1 MNILIWNELSNSL
14 KQEITEYYNSISKQI
29 RKLKCTKVSREK
41 FQPYTEEQLIQ
52 YNQQINELQNYITQ
66 IEVYYKCN
74 YCNKIFRLPLDKLK
88 KLFKGETK
96 PLFCDKKCSGVYYA
110 NKSHDKTKEE
120 QEEVNKKISNTLLK
134 YNSQLSEQERK
145 DKYGKGANND
155 IFWKNKTLEER
166 SKILKSRVPKSKQ
179 TKLEKYGNENYNNSE
194 QTKITNLEK
203 YGVDNQFKL
212 KENQD
217 KAEQVMLEKYGV
229 PKFFQ
234 ERNLFKNISLER
246 YGVTHPMQNKQV
258 ESKLRNTKL
267 IKYGDSNYNNQAKF
281 EQTMLEKYG
290 VTRPFYVEKFKQK
303 AFKTKLEKYNNK
315 NYNNRPKA
323 LKTLYKKYGK
333 DFYKHLTL
341 KTVGNRISKI
351 NLKFAKFI
359 NCDNFEFPLESYS
372 YDLKYGNTLIEID
385 PSFTHNSLPNKIY
398 GKFGGIDKNYH
409 SDKTSLARQ
418 NGYKCIHIFDWDDWN
433 KIKYLLQDKKT
444 LYARK
449 LQVKEVDKKE
459 CNEFLNNYHLQ
470 NSCNGQE
477 VRLGLY
483 KDNELIEIMTF
494 GKPRYNKN
502 YQWELLRL
510 CTKPE
515 YKVVGGSEKLFK
527 HFIQLVN
534 PKSIISYCDNSKFSG
549 EVYSKLGFIQ
559 KGKPHPSLHWSKDD
573 EHITDNLLRQRG
585 FDQLFNTN
593 YGKGT
598 SNEELMIE
606 HGWLPIYDCGQ
617 MTFIWHK

>member
-1 MNILIWNELSNSL
+1 MKYIWNELHL
-14 KQEITEYYNSISKQI
+14 KQQEELINQYKNIKKQI
-29 RKLKCTKVSREK
+29 KQLNSKKANFEK
-41 FQPYTEEQLIQ
+41 KQLYTEEQNKQ
-52 YNQQINELQNYITQ
+52 YKQQIIELQNMYNN
-66 IEVYYKCN
+66 IEVYYKCD
-74 YCNKIFRLPLDKLK
+74 YCNKIFKLSLDKLK
-88 KLFKGETK
+88 KLFKGETR
-96 PLFCDKKCSGVYYA
+96 PLFCNKKCSGVYYA

-229 PKFFQ
+229 QKFFQ

-246 YGVTHPMQNKQV
+246 YGVTHPMQNK
-258 ESKLRNTKL
+258 EIKLKLRNTKIQRYNDPGYNNL
-267 IKYGDSNYNNQAKF
+267 EQIIKTNMLKYGRPYGFDLNKSKKTKYIKYKD
-281 EQTMLEKYG
+281 
-290 VTRPFYVEKFKQK
+290 V
-303 AFKTKLEKYNNK
+303 

-323 LKTLYKKYGK
+323 LKTVYEKYGK
-333 DFYKHLTL
+333 NYYEQLT
-341 KTVGNRISKI
+341 KYTSSKISKI

-359 NCDNFEFPLESYS
+359 NCKDFEFPLDSYS
-372 YDLKYGNTLIEID
+372 YDLKYENILIEID
-385 PSFTHNSLPNKIY
+385 PSFTHNSSPNKIY
-398 GKFGGIDKNYH
+398 GRFGGIDKNYH

-534 PKSIISYCDNSKFSG
+534 PESIISYCDNSKFSG

-617 MTFIWHK
+617 MTFIWNK

>member
-1 MNILIWNELSNSL
+1 MKYIWNELHL
-14 KQEITEYYNSISKQI
+14 KQQEELINQYKNIKKQI
-29 RKLKCTKVSREK
+29 KQLNSKKANFEK
-41 FQPYTEEQLIQ
+41 KQLYTEEQNKQ
-52 YNQQINELQNYITQ
+52 YKQQIIELQNMYNN
-66 IEVYYKCN
+66 IEVYYKCD
-74 YCNKIFRLPLDKLK
+74 YCNKIFKLSLDKLK
-88 KLFKGETK
+88 KLFKGETR
-96 PLFCDKKCSGVYYA
+96 PLFCNKKCSGVYYA

-155 IFWKNKTLEER
+155 IFWRNKTTEER

-179 TKLEKYGNENYNNSE
+179 TKLEKYGNESYNNSE
-194 QTKITNLEK
+194 QTKVTNLEK

-212 KENQD
+212 KENQN
-217 KAEQVMLEKYGV
+217 KAKQVMLEKYGV
-229 PKFFQ
+229 QKFFQ
-234 ERNLFKNISLER
+234 ERDLFKNISLER
-246 YGVTHPMQNKQV
+246 YGVTHPMQNK
-258 ESKLRNTKL
+258 EIKLKLRNTKIQRYNDPGYNNL
-267 IKYGDSNYNNQAKF
+267 EQIIKTNMLKYGRPYGFDLNKSKKAKYIKYKD
-281 EQTMLEKYG
+281 
-290 VTRPFYVEKFKQK
+290 V
-303 AFKTKLEKYNNK
+303 

-323 LKTLYKKYGK
+323 LKTVYEKYGK
-333 DFYKHLTL
+333 NYYEQLT
-341 KTVGNRISKI
+341 KYTSSKISKI

-359 NCDNFEFPLESYS
+359 NCKDFEFPLDSYS
-372 YDLKYGNTLIEID
+372 YDLKYENILIEID

-433 KIKYLLQDKKT
+433 KIKYLLQDKEI

-449 LQVKEVDKKE
+449 LQIKEVDKKE

-534 PKSIISYCDNSKFSG
+534 PESIISYCDNSKFSG

>member
-1 MNILIWNELSNSL
+1 MKYIWNELHL
-14 KQEITEYYNSISKQI
+14 KQQEELINQYKNIKKQI
-29 RKLKCTKVSREK
+29 KQLNSKKANFEK
-41 FQPYTEEQLIQ
+41 KQLYTEEQNKQ
-52 YNQQINELQNYITQ
+52 YKQQIIELQNMYNN
-66 IEVYYKCN
+66 IEVYYKCD
-74 YCNKIFRLPLDKLK
+74 YCNKIFKVSLDQLK
-88 KLFKGETK
+88 KLFKGETR
-96 PLFCDKKCSGVYYA
+96 PLFCNKKCSGVYYA

-155 IFWKNKTLEER
+155 IFWRNKTTEER

-179 TKLEKYGNENYNNSE
+179 TKLEKYGNESYNNSE
-194 QTKITNLEK
+194 QTKVTNLEK

-212 KENQD
+212 KENQN
-217 KAEQVMLEKYGV
+217 KAKQVMLEKYGV
-229 PKFFQ
+229 QKFFQ
-234 ERNLFKNISLER
+234 ERDLFKNISLER
-246 YGVTHPMQNKQV
+246 YGVTHPMQNK
-258 ESKLRNTKL
+258 EIKLKLRNTKIQRYNDPGYNNL
-267 IKYGDSNYNNQAKF
+267 EQIIKTNMLKYGRPYGFDLNKSKKTKYIKYKD
-281 EQTMLEKYG
+281 
-290 VTRPFYVEKFKQK
+290 V
-303 AFKTKLEKYNNK
+303 

-323 LKTLYKKYGK
+323 LKTVYEKYGK
-333 DFYKHLTL
+333 NYYEQLT
-341 KTVGNRISKI
+341 KYTSSKISKI

-359 NCDNFEFPLESYS
+359 NCKDFEFPLDSYS
-372 YDLKYGNTLIEID
+372 YDLKYENILIEID

-409 SDKTSLARQ
+409 SDKTFLARQ

-477 VRLGLY
+477 IRLGLY
-483 KDNELIEIMTF
+483 KDNELIEIITF

-534 PKSIISYCDNSKFSG
+534 PESIISYCDNSKFSG

-598 SNEELMIE
+598 SNEELMLE

>member
-1 MNILIWNELSNSL
+1 MKYIWNELHL
-14 KQEITEYYNSISKQI
+14 KQQEELINQYKNIKKQI
-29 RKLKCTKVSREK
+29 KQLNSKKANFEK
-41 FQPYTEEQLIQ
+41 KQLYTEEQNKQ
-52 YNQQINELQNYITQ
+52 YKQQIIELQNMYNN
-66 IEVYYKCN
+66 IEVYYKCD
-74 YCNKIFRLPLDKLK
+74 YCNKIFKLSLDKLK
-88 KLFKGETK
+88 KLFKGETR
-96 PLFCDKKCSGVYYA
+96 PLFCNKKCSGVYYA

-155 IFWKNKTLEER
+155 IFWRNKTTEER

-179 TKLEKYGNENYNNSE
+179 TKLEKYGNESYNNSE
-194 QTKITNLEK
+194 QTKVTNLEK

-212 KENQD
+212 KENQN
-217 KAEQVMLEKYGV
+217 KAKQVMLEKYGV

-246 YGVTHPMQNKQV
+246 YGVTHPMQNK
-258 ESKLRNTKL
+258 EIKLKLRNTKIQRYDDPGYNNL
-267 IKYGDSNYNNQAKF
+267 EQIIKTNMLKYGRPYGFDLNKSKKTKYIKYKD
-281 EQTMLEKYG
+281 
-290 VTRPFYVEKFKQK
+290 V
-303 AFKTKLEKYNNK
+303 

-323 LKTLYKKYGK
+323 LKTVYEKYGK
-333 DFYKHLTL
+333 NYYEQLT
-341 KTVGNRISKI
+341 KYTSSKISKI

-359 NCDNFEFPLESYS
+359 NCKDFEFPLDSYS
-372 YDLKYGNTLIEID
+372 YDLKYENILIEID
-385 PSFTHNSLPNKIY
+385 PSFTHNSSPNKIY
-398 GKFGGIDKNYH
+398 GRFGGIDKNYH
-409 SDKTSLARQ
+409 SDKTFLARQ

-433 KIKYLLQDKKT
+433 KIKYLLQDKET

-449 LQVKEVDKKE
+449 LEVKEVDKKE

-477 VRLGLY
+477 IRLGLY
-483 KDNELIEIMTF
+483 KDNKLIEIMTF

-534 PKSIISYCDNSKFSG
+534 PESIISYCDNSKFSG

>member
-1 MNILIWNELSNSL
+1 MKYIWNELHL
-14 KQEITEYYNSISKQI
+14 KQQEELINQYKNIKKQI
-29 RKLKCTKVSREK
+29 KQLNSKKANFEK
-41 FQPYTEEQLIQ
+41 KQLYTEEQNKQ
-52 YNQQINELQNYITQ
+52 YKQQIIELQNMYNN
-66 IEVYYKCN
+66 IEVYYKCD
-74 YCNKIFRLPLDKLK
+74 YCNKIFKLSLDKLK
-88 KLFKGETK
+88 KLFKGETR
-96 PLFCDKKCSGVYYA
+96 PLFCNKKCSGVYYA

-155 IFWKNKTLEER
+155 IFWRNKTTEER

-179 TKLEKYGNENYNNSE
+179 TKLEKYGNESYNNSE
-194 QTKITNLEK
+194 QTKVTNLEK

-212 KENQD
+212 KESQN
-217 KAEQVMLEKYGV
+217 KAKQVMLEKYGV

-246 YGVTHPMQNKQV
+246 YGVTHPMQNK
-258 ESKLRNTKL
+258 EIKLKLRNTKIQRYNDPGYNNL
-267 IKYGDSNYNNQAKF
+267 EQIIKTNMLKYGRPYGFDLNKSKKTKYIKYKD
-281 EQTMLEKYG
+281 
-290 VTRPFYVEKFKQK
+290 V
-303 AFKTKLEKYNNK
+303 

-323 LKTLYKKYGK
+323 LKTVYEKYGK
-333 DFYKHLTL
+333 NYYEQLT
-341 KTVGNRISKI
+341 KYTSSKISKI

-359 NCDNFEFPLESYS
+359 NCKDFEFPLDSYS
-372 YDLKYGNTLIEID
+372 YDLKYENILIEID
-385 PSFTHNSLPNKIY
+385 PSFTHNSSPNKIY
-398 GKFGGIDKNYH
+398 GRFGGIDKNYH
-409 SDKTSLARQ
+409 SDKTFLARQ

-433 KIKYLLQDKKT
+433 KIKYLLQDKET

-449 LQVKEVDKKE
+449 LEVKEVDKKE

-477 VRLGLY
+477 IRLGLY
-483 KDNELIEIMTF
+483 KDNKLIEIMTF

-534 PKSIISYCDNSKFSG
+534 PESIISYCDNSKFSG

>member
-1 MNILIWNELSNSL
+1 MKYIWNELHL
-14 KQEITEYYNSISKQI
+14 KQQEELINQYKNIKKQI
-29 RKLKCTKVSREK
+29 KQLNSKKANFEK
-41 FQPYTEEQLIQ
+41 KQLYTEEQNKQ
-52 YNQQINELQNYITQ
+52 YKQQIIELQNMYNN
-66 IEVYYKCN
+66 IEVYYKCD
-74 YCNKIFRLPLDKLK
+74 YCNKIFKLSLDKLK
-88 KLFKGETK
+88 KLFKGETR
-96 PLFCDKKCSGVYYA
+96 PLFCNKKCSGVYYA

-155 IFWKNKTLEER
+155 IFWRNKTTEER

-179 TKLEKYGNENYNNSE
+179 TKLEKYGNESYNNSE
-194 QTKITNLEK
+194 QTKVTNLEK

-212 KENQD
+212 KENQN
-217 KAEQVMLEKYGV
+217 KAKQVMLEKYGV
-229 PKFFQ
+229 QKFFQ
-234 ERNLFKNISLER
+234 ERDLFKNISLER
-246 YGVTHPMQNKQV
+246 YGVTHPMQNK
-258 ESKLRNTKL
+258 EIKLKLRNTKIQRYNDPGYNNL
-267 IKYGDSNYNNQAKF
+267 EQIIKTNMLKYGRPYGFDLNKSKKTKYIKYKD
-281 EQTMLEKYG
+281 
-290 VTRPFYVEKFKQK
+290 V
-303 AFKTKLEKYNNK
+303 

-323 LKTLYKKYGK
+323 LKTVYEKYGK
-333 DFYKHLTL
+333 NYYEQLT
-341 KTVGNRISKI
+341 KYTSSKISKI

-359 NCDNFEFPLESYS
+359 NCKDFEFPLDSYS
-372 YDLKYGNTLIEID
+372 YDLKYENILIEID
-385 PSFTHNSLPNKIY
+385 PSFTHNSSPNKIY
-398 GKFGGIDKNYH
+398 GRFGGIDKNYH

-534 PKSIISYCDNSKFSG
+534 PESIISYCDNSKFSG

-598 SNEELMIE
+598 SNEELMLE

-617 MTFIWHK
+617 MTFIWNK

>member
-1 MNILIWNELSNSL
+1 MKYIWNELHL
-14 KQEITEYYNSISKQI
+14 KQQEELINQYKNIKKQI
-29 RKLKCTKVSREK
+29 KQLNSKKANFEK
-41 FQPYTEEQLIQ
+41 KQLYTEEQNKQ
-52 YNQQINELQNYITQ
+52 YKQQIIELQNMYNN
-66 IEVYYKCN
+66 IEVYYKCD
-74 YCNKIFRLPLDKLK
+74 YCNKIFKLSLDKLK
-88 KLFKGETK
+88 KLFKGETR
-96 PLFCDKKCSGVYYA
+96 PLFCNKKCSGVYYA

-155 IFWKNKTLEER
+155 IFWRNKTTEER

-179 TKLEKYGNENYNNSE
+179 TKLEKYGNESYNNSE
-194 QTKITNLEK
+194 QTKVTNLEK

-212 KENQD
+212 KENQN
-217 KAEQVMLEKYGV
+217 KAKQVMLDKYGV
-229 PKFFQ
+229 QKFFQ
-234 ERNLFKNISLER
+234 ERDLFKNISLER
-246 YGVTHPMQNKQV
+246 YGVTHPMQNK
-258 ESKLRNTKL
+258 EIKLKLRNTKIQRYNDPGYNNL
-267 IKYGDSNYNNQAKF
+267 EQIIKTNMLKYGRPYGFDLNKSKKTKYIKYKD
-281 EQTMLEKYG
+281 
-290 VTRPFYVEKFKQK
+290 V
-303 AFKTKLEKYNNK
+303 

-323 LKTLYKKYGK
+323 LKTVYEKYGK
-333 DFYKHLTL
+333 NYYEQLT
-341 KTVGNRISKI
+341 KYTSSKISKI

-359 NCDNFEFPLESYS
+359 NCKDFEFPLDSYS
-372 YDLKYGNTLIEID
+372 YDLKYENILIEID
-385 PSFTHNSLPNKIY
+385 PSFTHNSSPNKIY
-398 GKFGGIDKNYH
+398 GRFGGIDKNYH

-527 HFIQLVN
+527 HFVQLVN
-534 PKSIISYCDNSKFSG
+534 PESIISYCDNSKFSG